1 MLTPPTYQNKNRM
14 QRAAALSL
22 MRRLYSAAKEGD
34 APRVLAALEAGANPN
49 HGMDDGFTPLMTAA
63 EAGHNGVVK
72 VLTAYPTC
80 DVDVKNVYG
89 QTALSFAA
97 QNGRAEIAQTLV
109 GVWCSSCKSAR
120 PVEAFTAAEQ
130 EKPVGSCRCCVA
142 CSRAGA
148 AVAAGAAGS
157 TGAAAS
163 SGGGAAK
170 KATNATQARVA
181 KAGGPPSPVMSPE
194 EHMLADMGFAA
205 EHCRFAWKASGN
217 RLEQAIES
225 LLSGKAAAGCERAA
239 SIANRKRQHDE
250 AAARVKDKANTDAA
264 AAALEAASRAGRTRV
279 FANPLTICAGSTA
292 AELARAAGH
301 LALADMLADV
311 AAERQ
316 LELVMAALQVG
327 GRPAGT
333 YDSVES
339 RLRDLYTCC
348 GLQAPP
354 AHEED
359 EVDFGEFD
367 EFEDGRACIV
377 CMDAPA
383 DTAIKP
389 CFHTHF
395 CMGCATQCPTCPTC
409 RVRSQGVQRIYM

>member
-1 MLTPPTYQNKNRM
+1 
-14 QRAAALSL
+14 

-49 HGMDDGFTPLMTAA
+49 QGMDDGFTPLMTAA
-63 EAGHNGVVK
+63 EAGHVNVVK

-97 QNGRAEIAQTLV
+97 QNGRFEIAQALV
-109 GVWCSSCKSAR
+109 GMWCASCSTAR
-120 PVEAFTAAEQ
+120 PLEAFTPAEQ
-130 EKPVGSCRCCVA
+130 EKAIGSDRCCGG
-142 CSRAGA
+142 CSSEETA
-148 AVAAGAAGS
+148 AATAAAAAPAAAGGGSAGS
-157 TGAAAS
+157 GAAA
-163 SGGGAAK
+163 K
-170 KATNATQARVA
+170 KPRTTPHSKA
-181 KAGGPPSPVMSPE
+181 KAEEAPLSPPLSPD
-194 EHMLADMGFAA
+194 EHMLADMGFPI
-205 EHCRFAWKASGN
+205 EQCRFAWKASGN

-225 LLSGKAAAGCERAA
+225 LLSGKAAAGCEREASFFNSKRLKESKKLKEQAA
-239 SIANRKRQHDE
+239 KA
-250 AAARVKDKANTDAA
+250 KANEDAA
-264 AAALEAASRAGRTRV
+264 AAAIAAASRAGRMMV

-301 LALADMLADV
+301 LRLADMLADV
-311 AAERQ
+311 SAGKQ
-316 LELVMAALQVG
+316 LEMIMAALKVR
-327 GRPAGT
+327 GRAAGT

-354 AHEED
+354 VVEDD

-367 EFEDGRACIV
+367 VDDERACIV
-377 CMDAPA
+377 CMDALA

-389 CFHTHF
+389 CFHAHF